1 MSAVKGRQNSI
12 LSNAQNE
19 EEFSAEESI
28 RPLWLSD
35 YIGQQSIKDNLSVF
49 IGAANKRE
57 EPLDHV
63 LLYGSAGLGKTTL
76 ASIIARETGRDIR
89 ITSGP
94 AIERP
99 IDLIIILK
107 ALREGDVLFI
117 DEIHRLRKPIEE
129 ILYSAMEDFAVD
141 RVISRGIGAKPIRIA
156 LPKFTLIGAT
166 TRSGNLSSPLRARF
180 GIMLALS
187 FYTPDQLKKIVMR
200 SASILKVQITPKAAY
215 ELASRARGTPR
226 IANRLLRRVR
236 DFAEVQNEGTI
247 TEEIA
252 DYALSCL
259 GIDKR
264 GLDHEDRAILEL
276 LTGKFKG
283 RAVGLETLSASVSDE
298 PENIEEV
305 YEPYLLKEGLIEKTT
320 RGRMATA
327 EAYIVLGK
335 EIPKKLQNY

>member
-1 MSAVKGRQNSI
+1 MTVPKNRQNSI
-12 LSNAQNE
+12 LSNKQNE
-19 EEFSAEESI
+19 EESFSEDSI

-107 ALREGDVLFI
+107 ALKEGDVLFI
-117 DEIHRLRKPIEE
+117 DEIHRLRRPIEE

-187 FYTPDQLKKIVMR
+187 FYTPDQLEKIVMR
-200 SASILKVQITPKAAY
+200 TATILNVQITQKAAY
-215 ELASRARGTPR
+215 EIASRSRGTPR

-236 DFAEVQNEGTI
+236 DFAEIKNEGTI

-264 GLDHEDRAILEL
+264 GLDEEDRAILEI
-276 LTGKFKG
+276 LTGKFQ
-283 RAVGLETLSASVSDE
+283 
-298 PENIEEV
+298 
-305 YEPYLLKEGLIEKTT
+305 
-320 RGRMATA
+320 
-327 EAYIVLGK
+327 GK
-335 EIPKKLQNY
+335 SCWT